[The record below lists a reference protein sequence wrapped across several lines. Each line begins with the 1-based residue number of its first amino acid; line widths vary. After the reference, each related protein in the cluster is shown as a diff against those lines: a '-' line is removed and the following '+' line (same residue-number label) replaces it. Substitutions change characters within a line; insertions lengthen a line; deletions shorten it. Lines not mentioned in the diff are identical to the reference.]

1 MIESPLQRRA
11 PLPPQLTR
19 RVSVLGIGVF
29 LLFGVLAF
37 RLWYLQVL
45 TGTQNAAKATANVV
59 RDVTIP
65 APRGNILDRNGA
77 LLATWRVA
85 PQVAIV
91 ADDLPPRGP
100 QRQLVYRRLAR
111 VLGIGWGQIR
121 ATVDDVAIAPPGYAP
136 TDVMD
141 DVSSYALYYIEGHKP
156 LFPGV
161 IVRQAYVRYY
171 PQGDIGA
178 VVLGQVG
185 QITGPLSSSHPEL
198 GTAPYKGIAAGT
210 IVGQSG
216 LEATYQSYL
225 QGTPGI
231 DHVDV
236 DAAGYPIAAK
246 STTVQPVT
254 GDQVSTS
261 LDLGLEKEGYIAAD
275 EARIK
280 ARLNGDPA
288 PAASFVAIDP
298 FSGRVLALGS
308 VPTYNANDF
317 ATTPST
323 KTYDEI
329 LSSDALFDRAI
340 DGGYPTGSTFKP
352 ITALAALGSG
362 LITAQTLQGNGSC
375 VTFGTTQKFCN
386 SGSANYG
393 NLDLVNALTVSED
406 TYFYRV
412 GAAANGGS
420 WPIQR
425 EARELGLGT
434 SPGIDLPGGGTAGVV
449 PDKAYVAA
457 LNAEYISQ
465 HCRSSSPGSQPKPAY
480 AKQQL
485 ATTACTQGYL
495 QLPWTIGQN
504 VLLATGQGY
513 LLASPLQMA
522 IAYSAIVNGG
532 KVWSP
537 KIGTAILS
545 PTGGLVAQLPAP
557 TYTRVPINPVYQA
570 LVMTGLHGAAQSP
583 SGTSYP
589 TFGNFPL
596 AVYGKTGT
604 AVHAGEADQSW
615 YVAYVPDPKRPI
627 VIAFTVEQGGFGAA
641 AAAPAVRLM
650 LSEWFGLPE
659 KWVVSATPS
668 QDL

>member
-19 RVSVLGIGVF
+19 RVSVLGIVIF
-29 LLFGVLAF
+29 LLFGVIAF

-45 TGTQNAAKATANVV
+45 TGTQNAAKATANIV
-59 RDVTIP
+59 RDITIP

-77 LLATWRVA
+77 TLATYRIA

-91 ADDLPPRGP
+91 ADDLPPTGP

-111 VLGIGWGQIR
+111 VLGIDWRQVR
-121 ATVDDVAIAPPGYAP
+121 ATVDDAAVAPPGYAP
-136 TDVMD
+136 TDIMD

-216 LEATYQSYL
+216 LEASYQSYL
-225 QGTPGI
+225 QGTPGV

-246 STTVQPVT
+246 SNTVQPVP

-261 LDLGLEKEGYIAAD
+261 LDLGLEREGYIAAD
-275 EARIK
+275 EARVK

-298 FSGRVLALGS
+298 FSGHVLALGS
-308 VPTYNANDF
+308 VPTYNANAF
-317 ATTPST
+317 ATAPST
-323 KTYDEI
+323 KTYAAI
-329 LSSDALFDRAI
+329 RASDALFDRAVY
-340 DGGYPTGSTFKP
+340 GGYPTGSTFKP
-352 ITALAALGSG
+352 ITALAGLDSG
-362 LITAQTLQGNGSC
+362 LITAQTLQGHGSC

-386 SGSANYG
+386 SGSANFG
-393 NLDLVNALTVSED
+393 DLDLVNALTVSED
-406 TYFYRV
+406 TYFYKV

-425 EARELGLGT
+425 EARQLGLGT

-449 PDKAYVAA
+449 PDAAYVKA
-457 LNAEYISQ
+457 LNRQYLEQ
-465 HCRSSSPGSQPKPAY
+465 VCDGSHPKPAY

-485 ATTACTQGYL
+485 AITACTQGYF

-537 KIGTAILS
+537 KIGTAVLS

-557 TYTRVPINPVYQA
+557 TYTKVQINPAYQA

-589 TFGNFPL
+589 TFGSFPL

-604 AVHAGEADQSW
+604 AVHAGAKDQSW

-659 KWVVSATPS
+659 KWVVAANPS

>member
-19 RVSVLGIGVF
+19 RVSVLGIAVF

-59 RDVTIP
+59 RDIAIP

-91 ADDLPPRGP
+91 ADDLPPEGP

-121 ATVDDVAIAPPGYAP
+121 ATVDNVAIAPPGYAP

-161 IVRQAYVRYY
+161 IVRQAYVRDY

-246 STTVQPVT
+246 SNTVQPLP

-298 FSGRVLALGS
+298 FSGHVLALGS
-308 VPTYNANDF
+308 VPTYNANAF
-317 ATTPST
+317 ATPPST
-323 KTYDEI
+323 SVYDAI
-329 LSSDALFDRAI
+329 RASDALFDRAV
-340 DGGYPTGSTFKP
+340 DGRYPTGSTFKP

-375 VTFGTTQKFCN
+375 VSFGTTQKFCN

-449 PDKAYVAA
+449 PDKAYVNA
-457 LNAEYISQ
+457 LNKQYLDQ
-465 HCRSSSPGSQPKPAY
+465 VCNGSHPKPAY

-485 ATTACTQGYL
+485 AITACIQGYL

-557 TYTRVPINPVYQA
+557 TFTQVPINPAYQA

-604 AVHAGEADQSW
+604 AVHAGAKDQSW

>member
-19 RVSVLGIGVF
+19 RVSVLGIVVF
-29 LLFGVLAF
+29 LLFGVIAF

-59 RDVTIP
+59 RDITIP
-65 APRGNILDRNGA
+65 APRGDILDSNGGM
-77 LLATWRVA
+77 LATWRIA
-85 PQVAIV
+85 PQVAVV
-91 ADDLPPRGP
+91 ADDLPPAGP

-111 VLGIGWGQIR
+111 VLDIPWGQIR
-121 ATVDDVAIAPPGYAP
+121 ATVDDTAIAPPGYAP

-141 DVSSYALYYIEGHKP
+141 DVSNYALYYIEGHKP

-171 PQGDIGA
+171 PQGDVGA

-210 IVGQSG
+210 IVGQTG
-216 LEATYQSYL
+216 LEGTYQSYL
-225 QGTPGI
+225 QGTAGV

-246 STTVQPVT
+246 SNTVAPVP

-275 EARIK
+275 EARVR

-288 PAASFVAIDP
+288 PAAAFVAIDP

-308 VPTYNANDF
+308 VPTYNANAF
-317 ATTPST
+317 ATAPST
-323 KTYDEI
+323 RTYAAI
-329 LSSDALFDRAI
+329 RASDALFDRAV
-340 DGGYPTGSTFKP
+340 DGRYPTGSTFKP
-352 ITALAALGSG
+352 ITALAGLGSG

-375 VTFGTTQKFCN
+375 VSFGTTQKFCN
-386 SGSANYG
+386 SGSSNYG
-393 NLDLVNALTVSED
+393 NLDLVNALAVSED
-406 TYFYRV
+406 TYFYKV

-425 EARELGLGT
+425 EARELGLGR

-449 PDKAYVAA
+449 PDKAYVNA
-457 LNAEYISQ
+457 LNAQYLGQ
-465 HCRSSSPGSQPKPAY
+465 VCDGSHPKPAY

-485 ATTACTQGYL
+485 AITACTQGYF

-545 PTGGLVAQLPAP
+545 PSGGLVAQLPAP
-557 TYTRVPINPVYQA
+557 TYTKVAIDPAYQA

-596 AVYGKTGT
+596 TVYGKTGT
-604 AVHAGEADQSW
+604 AVHLGVKDQSW
-615 YVAYVPDPKRPI
+615 YVAYVPDPRRPI

-650 LSEWFGLPE
+650 LSQWFGLPE

>member
-1 MIESPLQRRA
+1 VIESPLQRRA

-19 RVSVLGIGVF
+19 RVSVLGIAVF

-59 RDVTIP
+59 RDIAIP

-91 ADDLPPRGP
+91 ADDLPPEGP

-121 ATVDDVAIAPPGYAP
+121 ATVDNVAIAPPGYAP

-161 IVRQAYVRYY
+161 IVRQAYVRDY

-246 STTVQPVT
+246 SNTVQPLP

-298 FSGRVLALGS
+298 FSGHVLALGS
-308 VPTYNANDF
+308 VPTYNANAF
-317 ATTPST
+317 ATPPST
-323 KTYDEI
+323 SVYDAI
-329 LSSDALFDRAI
+329 RASDALFDRAV
-340 DGGYPTGSTFKP
+340 DGRYPTGSTFKP

-375 VTFGTTQKFCN
+375 VSFGTTQKFCN

-449 PDKAYVAA
+449 PDKAYVNA
-457 LNAEYISQ
+457 LNKQYLDQ
-465 HCRSSSPGSQPKPAY
+465 VCNGSHPKPAY

-485 ATTACTQGYL
+485 AITACIQGYL

-557 TYTRVPINPVYQA
+557 TFTQVPINPAYQA

-589 TFGNFPL
+589 TFGKFPL

-604 AVHAGEADQSW
+604 AVHAGAKDQSW

>member
-19 RVSVLGIGVF
+19 RVSVLGIVVF
-29 LLFGVLAF
+29 LLFGVIAF

-45 TGTQNAAKATANVV
+45 TGTQNAAKATANIV
-59 RDVTIP
+59 RDITVP
-65 APRGNILDRNGA
+65 APRGNILDSNGA
-77 LLATWRVA
+77 MLATWRIA

-91 ADDLPPRGP
+91 ADDLPPAGP
-100 QRQLVYRRLAR
+100 QRQLIYRRLAR
-111 VLGIGWGQIR
+111 VLGIPWRQIR
-121 ATVDDVAIAPPGYAP
+121 ATVDDIQVAPPGYAP

-141 DVSSYALYYIEGHKP
+141 DVSNYALYYIEGHKP

-185 QITGPLSSSHPEL
+185 QITGPLSSAHPEL

-225 QGTPGI
+225 QGTPGV

-246 STTVQPVT
+246 SNTVAPVP

-261 LDLGLEKEGYIAAD
+261 LDLGLEREGYIAAD
-275 EARIK
+275 EARVK

-288 PAASFVAIDP
+288 PAAAFVAIDP

-308 VPTYNANDF
+308 VPTYNANAF
-317 ATTPST
+317 ATAPST
-323 KTYDEI
+323 KTYEAI
-329 LSSDALFDRAI
+329 RASDALFDRAV
-340 DGGYPTGSTFKP
+340 DGRYPTGSTFKP
-352 ITALAALGSG
+352 ITALAGLGSG

-406 TYFYRV
+406 TYFYKV

-434 SPGIDLPGGGTAGVV
+434 SPGIDLPGGGAAGVV
-449 PDKAYVAA
+449 PDVAYVNA
-457 LNAEYISQ
+457 LNAQYLAQ
-465 HCRSSSPGSQPKPAY
+465 ACDGSHPKPAY

-485 ATTACTQGYL
+485 AITACTQGYL

-537 KIGTAILS
+537 RIGTAILS
-545 PTGGLVAQLPAP
+545 PSGGLVAALPAP
-557 TYTRVPINPVYQA
+557 TYKQVAIDPAYQA
-570 LVMTGLHGAAQSP
+570 LVMIGLHGAAQSP

-596 AVYGKTGT
+596 TVYGKTGT
-604 AVHAGEADQSW
+604 AVHLGVKDQSW
-615 YVAYVPDPKRPI
+615 YVAYVPDPRRPI

-650 LSEWFGLPE
+650 LSQWFGLPE